1 MSAERRLDDAVAA
14 LGRARPQLD
23 EITRARIGAR
33 VEAELARDATRTR
46 TVAPSRPWPLVALAV
61 GGGLAVAVVALV
73 WRVAAQR
80 PDAGALLAA
89 DVAAPPP
96 LTRPIDV
103 AAGESRQVALGEAT
117 ITVFGPGRLEGTG
130 DRATADAAAVVI
142 DRPRGDEPMILAYA
156 GVEVIVTRA
165 TFALDRGHG
174 VRVTVMRGELTLR
187 CVDQPRL
194 VRAGESAACA
204 DAAATIGAPAT
215 AASVA
220 TAPASSAPPTAAP
233 PSAPRPPTRV
243 AKAGPAMPASTTTE
257 LPAPA
262 AADAAAPL
270 APTLEPV
277 PTPPPEPAAAPD
289 PEPIAT
295 SAAPDLDPLAEGAM
309 RRGDEAGARAAL
321 EAVIASAPAS
331 LDAAVALL
339 DLARLAHQRRDAPA
353 ARAYLA
359 RLAVHPRRAA
369 IAAPADRLRAELSRH

>member
-33 VEAELARDATRTR
+33 VEAELARDATRTP
-46 TVAPSRPWPLVALAV
+46 TVAPSRRRPLVALVA
-61 GGGLAVAVVALV
+61 GGGLAVAVAAVV
-73 WRVAAQR
+73 WRVAVQR
-80 PDAGALLAA
+80 PDAVAPQ
-89 DVAAPPP
+89 VAAPAP
-96 LTRPIDV
+96 LTSPIDV
-103 AAGESRQVALGEAT
+103 AAGESRQVALGDAT
-117 ITVFGPGRLEGTG
+117 ITVFGPGRLEGTR

-142 DRPRGDEPMILAYA
+142 DRPRGDLPMVLDYA

-187 CVDQPRL
+187 CDDQPRL

-204 DAAATIGAPAT
+204 ETAAAISAPAS
-215 AASVA
+215 ADSVA
-220 TAPASSAPPTAAP
+220 ATPASSAPPTAAP
-233 PSAPRPPTRV
+233 RSAPRPPTRI
-243 AKAGPAMPASTTTE
+243 AKAEPAA
-257 LPAPA
+257 PAPTTPSPIVA
-262 AADAAAPL
+262 PEVAAPL

-277 PTPPPEPAAAPD
+277 PAPAPEQPPATPG

-295 SAAPDLDPLAEGAM
+295 SAAPDLYPLAEGAM
-309 RRGDEAGARAAL
+309 RRGDVAGARAAL
-321 EAVIASAPAS
+321 EAVVASAPTS

-339 DLARLAHQRRDAPA
+339 DLARLAHQRHDATA

-369 IAAPADRLRAELSRH
+369 ISAPADRLRAELSRR